1 MSLDRFEKAHE
12 YAYETALAEMKVGRK
27 RSHWIWYI
35 FPQISGLGHSYNAK
49 FYAIADLDEAREY
62 IAHPLLN
69 AHLREITAE
78 LLNHQD
84 IDIVDLMGSRIDAV
98 KLRSSMTLFDIVS
111 PNDIY
116 HQVLDAFFDGKKCHR
131 TYSLAH

>member
-1 MSLDRFEKAHE
+1 MSLDRFEKEHE

-116 HQVLDAFFDGKKCHR
+116 HQVLDAFLMAKNVIA
-131 TYSLAH
+131 LIV